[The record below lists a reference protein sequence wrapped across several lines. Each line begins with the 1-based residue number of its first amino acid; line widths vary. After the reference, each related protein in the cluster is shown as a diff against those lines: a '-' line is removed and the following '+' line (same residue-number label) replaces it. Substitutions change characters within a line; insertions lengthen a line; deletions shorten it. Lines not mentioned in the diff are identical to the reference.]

1 MSKNYYRK
9 SNSESTRDLYEKK
22 TIYNLNSKTKV
33 HDRVITDFTFAEKA
47 LYGRVNRLYLPIV
60 ADGNEVPFKNI
71 KSSKN
76 PARPPKALNFVADA
90 FDALNKQFLKK
101 AQVQDISSS
110 QKYLSDMLAGSAY
123 VSPVQLYNKHVNSF
137 ISAFKKI
144 IKERK
149 IKFANFEEFINR
161 LLPFIIETT
170 KKNPFTFSAFVKSKK
185 CPIVASGLAIN
196 IAPDLPT
203 ADDVSKFKHFYDS
216 VNWEF
221 YINACK
227 SYGFMIDRNH
237 PNILVA
243 DIASAEMLKFAE
255 PYGILTTDQVLN
267 SAYVPVYR
275 DTLEQFKI
283 ILYRMYNE
291 LKSRRFHKQTEVSP
305 LQTKNVIVTPIQ
317 YSYDQFLSEH
327 SDEYFIKTYCK
338 VRFSEEESQFTE
350 GEIFRLIDNTVEL
363 CSLNVNNGIRSFE
376 LILNKTFD
384 YQGSLSYYKNKV
396 ETLAHTRN

>member
-1 MSKNYYRK
+1 MSKKYYRK

-22 TIYNLNSKTKV
+22 AIYNLNSKTKV
-33 HDRVITDFTFAEKA
+33 KDNVITDFTFAEKA

-60 ADGNEVPFKNI
+60 ADGNMVPFKNI

-76 PARPPKALNFVADA
+76 PGRPPRALNFVADA
-90 FDALNKQFLKK
+90 FEAMNKQFLKK
-101 AQVQDISSS
+101 AQVQDISTSE
-110 QKYLSDMLAGSAY
+110 KYLSDMLAGAAY
-123 VSPVQLYNKHVNSF
+123 TSPVQLYNKHINSF

-149 IKFANFEEFINR
+149 IRFSNFDEFINR
-161 LLPFIIETT
+161 LLPFILETT

-185 CPIVASGLAIN
+185 CPILASGLAIN

-221 YINACK
+221 YTNVCK

-267 SAYVPVYR
+267 TAYVPAYMG
-275 DTLEQFKI
+275 TLEQFKV

-291 LKSRRFHKQTEVSP
+291 LKVRRFHKETEVSS
-305 LQTKNVIVTPIQ
+305 LQTKNVIVTPIH
-317 YSYDQFLSEH
+317 YSYEQFLSEH
-327 SDEYFIKTYCK
+327 SEEYFIKIYCK
-338 VRFSEEESQFTE
+338 TRFSEEESEFTE
-350 GEIFRLIDNTVEL
+350 GEMFRLIDNTVEL
-363 CSLNVNNGIRSFE
+363 SSLNTNNGIRSFE

-384 YQGSLSYYKNKV
+384 YQGSLSYYKNKI
-396 ETLAHTRN
+396 AHMRD